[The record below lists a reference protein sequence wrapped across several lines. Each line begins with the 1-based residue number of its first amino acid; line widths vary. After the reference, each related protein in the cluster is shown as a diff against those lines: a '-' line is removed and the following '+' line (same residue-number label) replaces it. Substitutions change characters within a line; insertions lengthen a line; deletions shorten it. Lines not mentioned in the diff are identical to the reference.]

1 MGTDRPARRRTVD
14 TTPDAGVASEQR
26 ERHQAEPGRTAHH
39 GSGHSFNPRVV
50 GSSPTG
56 PTRSEVRFFWT
67 RWHEGLR
74 ILGVFAA
81 TGNGAGTDLLVS
93 AAGGQV
99 LWERAVHDR
108 LGGPKSAGPF
118 AGLGGTPQ
126 TWASAAGQRV
136 AEVGTDRGPG
146 QPRCSPLVRAAR
158 PSSAEPVE
166 AELVR
171 VVRCDWPQASP
182 ALPPGLPGT
191 GRSPGAT
198 RPRSRRVVSRRCV
211 RVRARRARGPRPS
224 PRCRERSG
232 WGI

>member
-1 MGTDRPARRRTVD
+1 MTRAHPCLASRRCHDGGCGSCWRGTPGPLAQL
-14 TTPDAGVASEQR
+14 AEQR
-26 ERHQAEPGRTAHH
+26 T
-39 GSGHSFNPRVV
+39 FNPRVV

-56 PTRSEVRFFWT
+56 PTPSDLRFFWT

-93 AAGGQV
+93 AASGQV
-99 LWERAVHDR
+99 LWERPVHDR
-108 LGGPKSAGPF
+108 SGGPKSAGPF
-118 AGLGGTPQ
+118 AGRGGTRQ

-146 QPRCSPLVRAAR
+146 QPRCSSLVWAAR
-158 PSSAEPVE
+158 PSRAEPVE
-166 AELVR
+166 AELICA
-171 VVRCDWPQASP
+171 VRCEWPQASP

-224 PRCRERSG
+224 PWCRE
-232 WGI
+232 